1 MTRFIQLINKV
12 AGLAGAAQQAVTSHL
27 EHCQDVGIKH
37 RGKHSLGDEARQSFL
52 RHPLRNI
59 EIIELLKIL
68 IPNHSI

>member
-37 RGKHSLGDEARQSFL
+37 RGKHSLGDEARQSFWDTL
-52 RHPLRNI
+52 SATSR
-59 EIIELLKIL
+59 
-68 IPNHSI
+68 